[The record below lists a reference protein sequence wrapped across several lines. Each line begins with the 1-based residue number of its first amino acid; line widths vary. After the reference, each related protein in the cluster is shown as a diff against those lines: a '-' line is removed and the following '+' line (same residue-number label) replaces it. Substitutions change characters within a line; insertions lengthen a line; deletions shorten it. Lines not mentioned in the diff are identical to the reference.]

1 MDVGEASDEATSE
14 AHETRDEPNGARA
27 SRGKDSNDLVD
38 ADGKACMQ
46 HAVRSEMMI
55 GSILSAQ

>member
-1 MDVGEASDEATSE
+1 MSGEATSE

-27 SRGKDSNDLVD
+27 SRGKGSKDLVE

-46 HAVRSEMMI
+46 HAVRTEMMI

>member
-1 MDVGEASDEATSE
+1 MGEVSDEATSE
-14 AHETRDEPNGARA
+14 AHRTRDEPNGARA
-27 SRGKDSNDLVD
+27 SRGKGSKDFVE

-46 HAVRSEMMI
+46 HAVRTELI